1 MLSVVLLLLTLPVAA
16 GLVCLRAPLPLARAV
31 TAVCGV
37 ACFGLVLAL
46 VPAAAHRELLYLT
59 FLRVDALST
68 VFLMA
73 TGFLYAAVAVYSIGY
88 LARGGHGQNS
98 ARYSRRFWLG
108 LNLFAW
114 AMLAAPLMGNL
125 ALLWVAIE
133 ITTVISALLVAIE
146 DTAGAAEAAWK
157 YVLIASA
164 GLGLALLATIF
175 AYYAGA
181 QVLGQSYDLAF
192 APLAHVAT
200 RLPHTPVQLAF
211 VLAVLG
217 FGTKM
222 GLVPVHTWL
231 PDAHS
236 EAPTPVS
243 ALLSGSLLAISFYAI
258 LRYYQ
263 VAAAALG
270 PRFPRDVLL
279 VFGVASLLLAAL
291 YLFGQRDI
299 KRLLAYSSVEH
310 MGILA
315 IGVSFGAPIALAG
328 VLLHVLAHAAAKGN
342 AFMGAGVIVTKFGTK
357 RITAG
362 GAGGVGG
369 AGGAGRRD
377 GDLAGP
383 PGHGPGS
390 AIRGVLDALPWSGP
404 LFLFSILALG
414 AMPPFGI
421 FRSEFEIVAGG
432 FATSSHVAAAI
443 LIIGVTVAFF
453 GLAAST
459 TPMLMLPRALVRRP
473 VAEPALAVARAGGP
487 AAVSVTGPAA
497 APVAGPGDRAG
508 RARRSGRRRPG
519 LVAGARA
526 GRAERVDGRAGGRG
540 RARADRPRRA
550 PARRTERT
558 ARPRRQRTGHRR
570 VMPATV
576 GRMPV
581 SSVPTLW
588 DEVTSEVAAG
598 RRFAD
603 LFATACPDGL
613 LLSAQLA
620 GPGGISTLETMLPV
634 SATAYPALTPRL
646 GAAFWYE
653 REIHDLFGVVP
664 EGHPRLDP
672 LILPQ
677 TSGRPPRPGAAEG
690 PGRGAEA
697 IDPDPRAVP
706 SHVVGPGLFTIPHG
720 PVRSG
725 VVESVEYLV
734 ETPGEE
740 IPHLNMRIFYK
751 HRGIEKRFDGQPG
764 RGRAAAGRTGRGDR
778 LRGARAGLL
787 PRA

>member
-16 GLVCLRAPLPLARAV
+16 GLVCLRAPLPLARAA

-98 ARYSRRFWLG
+98 ARYTRRFWLG

-362 GAGGVGG
+362 GAGGPGGASAAGG
-369 AGGAGRRD
+369 AGEAGRRD

-383 PGHGPGS
+383 PGRGPVP

-459 TPMLMLPRALVRRP
+459 TPMLMLPRVLVRRP

-487 AAVSVTGPAA
+487 AAA
-497 APVAGPGDRAG
+497 
-508 RARRSGRRRPG
+508 
-519 LVAGARA
+519 
-526 GRAERVDGRAGGRG
+526 
-540 RARADRPRRA
+540 
-550 PARRTERT
+550 
-558 ARPRRQRTGHRR
+558 
-570 VMPATV
+570 
-576 GRMPV
+576 
-581 SSVPTLW
+581 SVPTPGGDGQAW
-588 DEVTSEVAAG
+588 SPEPARGEPSAWMVVPVVAAALALIVLG
-598 RRFAD
+598 VHPPAE
-603 LFATACPDGL
+603 LNEL
-613 LLSAQLA
+613 LA
-620 GPGGISTLETMLPV
+620 
-634 SATAYPALTPRL
+634 
-646 GAAFWYE
+646 
-653 REIHDLFGVVP
+653 
-664 EGHPRLDP
+664 
-672 LILPQ
+672 
-677 TSGRPPRPGAAEG
+677 
-690 PGRGAEA
+690 
-697 IDPDPRAVP
+697 RAV
-706 SHVVGPGLFTIPHG
+706 SELG
-720 PVRSG
+720 
-725 VVESVEYLV
+725 
-734 ETPGEE
+734 
-740 IPHLNMRIFYK
+740 
-751 HRGIEKRFDGQPG
+751 
-764 RGRAAAGRTGRGDR
+764 TG
-778 LRGARAGLL
+778 A
-787 PRA
+787 